1 LAPGDVRAMKYRSF
15 AKINLG
21 IEVLG
26 KRDDAYHEIR
36 TLFQAVDFGDVLDFR
51 PLAGPEIR
59 LSGTDG
65 SIPWDERNL
74 VHRAARLL
82 QQEFP
87 KAGGVEVLVTK
98 NVPAGKGLGGGSSNA
113 AMTLFALN
121 RLWELG
127 LDRVCLQ
134 EYGRRLGADVPYFL
148 EGGLCLG
155 EGRGDRITP
164 LPDLPVYYCVL
175 ALPSFPILTSD
186 IYGRLRL
193 TSPAEESKMNRFLAR
208 REFGL
213 LENKLE
219 ETVFSLYPRLKAIKS
234 SFLYQEAVLSLVSGT
249 GSAVFGLF
257 ESREKAAQALAEI
270 GRTEEALLAETLSR
284 ERYWKRATAGV

>member
-1 LAPGDVRAMKYRSF
+1 MKCRSF

-26 KRDDAYHEIR
+26 KRDDGYHEIR
-36 TLFQAVDFGDVLDFR
+36 TLFQSVDFGDDIDFGR
-51 PLAGPEIR
+51 LAEQGIR
-59 LSGTDG
+59 LSGSDP

-74 VHRAARLL
+74 VYRAARLL
-82 QQEFP
+82 QQDF
-87 KAGGVEVLVTK
+87 ASSGGVEIRVTK

-113 AMTLFALN
+113 AMALLALN
-121 RLWELG
+121 RLWGLEL
-127 LDRVCLQ
+127 DKSRLQ
-134 EYGRRLGADVPYFL
+134 SYGRRLGADVPYFL

-155 EGRGDRITP
+155 EGRGDVITP
-164 LPDLPVYYCVL
+164 LPDLPVMYCVL
-175 ALPSFPILTSD
+175 ALPSFPISTAE
-186 IYGRLRL
+186 IYGRARL
-193 TSPAEESKMNRFLAR
+193 TSPAEDSKMNRFLAR

-213 LENKLE
+213 LENNLE

-234 SFLYQEAVLSLVSGT
+234 SFLNQEAVLSLVSGT

-257 ESREKAAQALAEI
+257 EDKKKAARAFAEVRRTEKALFV
-270 GRTEEALLAETLSR
+270 ETLSR

>member
-1 LAPGDVRAMKYRSF
+1 MIFRSF

-26 KRDDAYHEIR
+26 KREDGYHEIR
-36 TLFQAVDFGDVLDFR
+36 TLFQTVDFSDTLDFR
-51 PLAGPEIR
+51 PLAERKIR
-59 LSGTDG
+59 LGGTDP

-74 VHRAARLL
+74 VHRAAELL
-82 QQEFP
+82 QQDYP
-87 KAGGVEVLVTK
+87 KAAGVEIRVVK
-98 NVPAGKGLGGGSSNA
+98 SVPAGKGLGGGSSNA
-113 AMTLFALN
+113 AITLFALN
-121 RLWELG
+121 GLWDLRLEKS
-127 LDRVCLQ
+127 RLQ

-155 EGRGDRITP
+155 EGRGDEITT

-186 IYGRLRL
+186 IYSRLRL
-193 TSPAEESKMNRFLAR
+193 TSPAEAIKMNRFLAR

-234 SFLYQEAVLSLVSGT
+234 SFLHKEAVLSLVSGS

-257 ESREKAAQALAEI
+257 ADREKAARALAEI
-270 GRTEEALLAETLSR
+270 GRTEEALLVETLSR

>member
-1 LAPGDVRAMKYRSF
+1 MKFRSF

-26 KRDDAYHEIR
+26 KREDGYHEIR
-36 TLFQAVDFGDVLDFR
+36 TLFQAIEYGDILEFR
-51 PLAGPEIR
+51 PLADREIR
-59 LSGTDG
+59 LSGTDA
-65 SIPWDERNL
+65 SIPWDDRNL

-82 QQEFP
+82 QQDFP

-121 RLWELG
+121 GLWELG
-127 LDRVCLQ
+127 LDQSHLQ

-148 EGGLCLG
+148 AGGLCLG
-155 EGRGDRITP
+155 EGRGDVITS

-175 ALPSFPILTSD
+175 VLPSFPILTSD

-234 SFLYQEAVLSLVSGT
+234 SFLHKEAVLSLVSGT

-257 ESREKAAQALAEI
+257 EDRKKAARALADI
-270 GRTEEALLAETLSR
+270 GRTEEALLVETLSR

>member
-1 LAPGDVRAMKYRSF
+1 MKYRSF

-21 IEVLG
+21 IDVLG
-26 KRDDAYHEIR
+26 KRDDGYHEIR
-36 TLFQAVDFGDVLDFR
+36 TLFQSVDFSDILDFR
-51 PLAGPEIR
+51 LLAGGEIR
-59 LSGTDG
+59 LSGTDA

-74 VHRAARLL
+74 IHRAARLL
-82 QQEFP
+82 QQDFP
-87 KAGGVEVLVTK
+87 KSGGVEVRVTK

-113 AMTLFALN
+113 AMTLLALN

-127 LDRVCLQ
+127 LDRSRLQ
-134 EYGRRLGADVPYFL
+134 EYGRRLGADVAYFL

-155 EGRGDRITP
+155 EGRGDVITS
-164 LPDLPVYYCVL
+164 LPDLPVYHCVL

-186 IYGRLRL
+186 IYGRIRL
-193 TSPAEESKMNRFLAR
+193 TSPAGDSKMNRFLAR

-234 SFLYQEAVLSLVSGT
+234 SFLHKEAVLSLVSGT

-257 ESREKAAQALAEI
+257 EDREKAARALAEL
-270 GRTEEALLAETLSR
+270 GRTEETLLVETLSR

>member
-1 LAPGDVRAMKYRSF
+1 MAQGDGRVTKYRSL

-26 KRDDAYHEIR
+26 KREDGYHEIR
-36 TLFQAVDFGDVLDFR
+36 TLFQAIDFGDVLEFHPSADR
-51 PLAGPEIR
+51 QIR
-59 LSGTDG
+59 LSGTDA
-65 SIPWDERNL
+65 SIPWDDRNL
-74 VHRAARLL
+74 VHRAAKLL
-82 QQEFP
+82 QEAFP
-87 KAGGVEVLVTK
+87 KAGGIEIRVTK
-98 NVPAGKGLGGGSSNA
+98 RVPAGKGLGGGSSNA

-121 RLWELG
+121 GLWELG
-127 LDRVCLQ
+127 LDLSRLR
-134 EYGRRLGADVPYFL
+134 EYGRRLGADIAYFL
-148 EGGLCLG
+148 DGGLCLG
-155 EGRGDRITP
+155 EGRGDLITP
-164 LPDLPVYYCVL
+164 VL
-175 ALPSFPILTSD
+175 ALPSFPIITAD

-193 TSPAEESKMNRFLAR
+193 TSPVEDSKMNRFLAR

-234 SFLYQEAVLSLVSGT
+234 SFLHQEAVLSLVSGT

-257 ESREKAAQALAEI
+257 ADREKAARALAEL
-270 GRTEEALLAETLSR
+270 GKTEEALLVETLSR

>member
-1 LAPGDVRAMKYRSF
+1 MIYRSF

-26 KRDDAYHEIR
+26 KREDGYHEIR
-36 TLFQAVDFGDVLDFR
+36 TLFQTVDFSDTLDFR
-51 PLAGPEIR
+51 PLAERKIR
-59 LSGTDG
+59 LGGTDP

-74 VHRAARLL
+74 VHRAAELL
-82 QQEFP
+82 QQDYP
-87 KAGGVEVLVTK
+87 KAAGVEIRVVK
-98 NVPAGKGLGGGSSNA
+98 SVPAGKGLGGGSSNA
-113 AMTLFALN
+113 AITLFALN
-121 RLWELG
+121 GLWDLRLEKS
-127 LDRVCLQ
+127 RLQ

-155 EGRGDRITP
+155 EGRGDEITT

-186 IYGRLRL
+186 IYSRLRL
-193 TSPAEESKMNRFLAR
+193 TSPAEAIKINRFLAR

-234 SFLYQEAVLSLVSGT
+234 SFLHKEAVLSLVSGS

-257 ESREKAAQALAEI
+257 ADREKAARALAEI
-270 GRTEEALLAETLSR
+270 GRTEEALLVETLSR

>member
-1 LAPGDVRAMKYRSF
+1 MAQGNGRVMKYRSF

-26 KRDDAYHEIR
+26 KREDGYHEIR
-36 TLFQAVDFGDVLDFR
+36 TLFQTVDFSDTLEFR
-51 PLAGPEIR
+51 PLAGGEIR
-59 LSGTDG
+59 LGGTDV

-82 QQEFP
+82 QQDYPES
-87 KAGGVEVLVTK
+87 GGVEVRVTK

-113 AMTLFALN
+113 AITLFALN
-121 RLWELG
+121 KLWNLG
-127 LDRVCLQ
+127 LDRNRLR

-148 EGGLCLG
+148 DGGLCLG
-155 EGRGDRITP
+155 ESRGDAVTP
-164 LPDLPVYYCVL
+164 LPDLPVHYCVL
-175 ALPSFPILTSD
+175 ALPPFAILTSD
-186 IYGRLRL
+186 IYGRLCL
-193 TSPAEESKMNRFLAR
+193 TSPGEDSKMNRFLAR

-234 SFLYQEAVLSLVSGT
+234 SFLRREAVLSLVSGT

-257 ESREKAAQALAEI
+257 EDREKAAQALAEI
-270 GRTEEALLAETLSR
+270 GRTEEALLVETLPR
-284 ERYWKRATAGV
+284 GRYWKRATAGV

>member
-1 LAPGDVRAMKYRSF
+1 MKFRSF

-26 KRDDAYHEIR
+26 KREDGYHEIR
-36 TLFQAVDFGDVLDFR
+36 TLFQAIEYGDILEFR
-51 PLAGPEIR
+51 PLAGREIL
-59 LSGTDG
+59 LSGTDA
-65 SIPWDERNL
+65 SIPWDDRNL
-74 VHRAARLL
+74 VHQAARLL
-82 QQEFP
+82 QLDFP
-87 KAGGVEVLVTK
+87 EAGGVEVLVTK

-121 RLWELG
+121 GLWELG
-127 LDRVCLQ
+127 LDQSRLQ
-134 EYGRRLGADVPYFL
+134 EYGRCLGADVPYFL
-148 EGGLCLG
+148 AGGLCLG
-155 EGRGDRITP
+155 EGRGDVITS

-175 ALPSFPILTSD
+175 VLPSFPILTSD

-193 TSPAEESKMNRFLAR
+193 TSPAEDSKMNRFLAR

-234 SFLYQEAVLSLVSGT
+234 SFLHKEAVLSLVSGT

-257 ESREKAAQALAEI
+257 EGRGKAARALAEL
-270 GRTEEALLAETLSR
+270 GRTEEALLVETLSR

>member
-1 LAPGDVRAMKYRSF
+1 MKYRSF

-26 KRDDAYHEIR
+26 KREDGYHEIR
-36 TLFQAVDFGDVLDFR
+36 TIFQAVDFGDVLDFR
-51 PLAGPEIR
+51 PLGEREIR
-59 LSGTDG
+59 LSGTDA
-65 SIPWDERNL
+65 SILWDGRNL
-74 VHRAARLL
+74 VHRAAALL
-82 QQEFP
+82 QQDYP
-87 KAGGVEVLVTK
+87 GAGGVEIRVTK

-113 AMTLFALN
+113 AITLYALN

-127 LDRVCLQ
+127 LEKSRLQ

-155 EGRGDRITP
+155 EGRGDVITP
-164 LPDLPVYYCVL
+164 LPDLPVFYCVL
-175 ALPSFPILTSD
+175 ALPSFSILTSD
-186 IYGRLRL
+186 VYGRLRL
-193 TSPAEESKMNRFLAR
+193 TSPAEASKMSRFLAR
-208 REFGL
+208 REFGR

-219 ETVFSLYPRLKAIKS
+219 ETAFSLYPRLKAIKS
-234 SFLYQEAVLSLVSGT
+234 SFLHKEAVLSLVSGT

-257 ESREKAAQALAEI
+257 EDRDKAARALADI

>member
-1 LAPGDVRAMKYRSF
+1 MIRFRSF

-26 KRDDAYHEIR
+26 KRDDGYHEIR
-36 TLFQAVDFGDVLDFR
+36 TLFQAIDFGDLLEFSLLPGR
-51 PLAGPEIR
+51 EIR
-59 LSGTDG
+59 LSGTDA
-65 SIPWDERNL
+65 SIPWDETNL

-82 QQEFP
+82 QLDFP
-87 KAGGVEVLVTK
+87 GAGGAEVRVTK
-98 NVPAGKGLGGGSSNA
+98 NIPAGKGLGGGSSNA
-113 AMTLFALN
+113 AVTLLALN
-121 RLWELG
+121 ELWDLG
-127 LDRVCLQ
+127 LDRPRLHD
-134 EYGRRLGADVPYFL
+134 YGRRLGADVPYFL

-155 EGRGDRITP
+155 EGRGGWITP
-164 LPDLPVYYCVL
+164 LPDLPVFYCVL
-175 ALPSFPILTSD
+175 ALPPFPILTAEVYS
-186 IYGRLRL
+186 RLRL
-193 TSPAEESKMNRFLAR
+193 TSPDEASKMSRFLAR

-234 SFLYQEAVLSLVSGT
+234 FFLDQEAVLSLVSGT

-257 ESREKAAQALAEI
+257 ESRDKAGRALEEIARMEKA
-270 GRTEEALLAETLSR
+270 LLLETLSR

>member
-1 LAPGDVRAMKYRSF
+1 MKYRSF

-26 KRDDAYHEIR
+26 KREDGYHEIR
-36 TLFQAVDFGDVLDFR
+36 TLFQSIEFGDILEFR
-51 PLAGPEIR
+51 PLADREIR
-59 LSGTDG
+59 LSGTDA
-65 SIPWDERNL
+65 SIPWDDRNL

-82 QQEFP
+82 QQDFP
-87 KAGGVEVLVTK
+87 KAGGAEVLVTK
-98 NVPAGKGLGGGSSNA
+98 NVPAGKGLGGGSGNA

-121 RLWELG
+121 GLWELG
-127 LDRVCLQ
+127 LDQSRLQ

-148 EGGLCLG
+148 TGGLCLG
-155 EGRGDRITP
+155 EGRGDVITS
-164 LPDLPVYYCVL
+164 LPDLPVYSCVL
-175 ALPSFPILTSD
+175 VLPSFPILTSD

-193 TSPAEESKMNRFLAR
+193 TSPSEDSKMNRFLAR

-234 SFLYQEAVLSLVSGT
+234 SFLDKEAVLSLVSGT

-257 ESREKAAQALAEI
+257 EDRKKAARALADM
-270 GRTEEALLAETLSR
+270 GRTEEALLVETLSR

>member
-1 LAPGDVRAMKYRSF
+1 MIRFLSF

-26 KRDDAYHEIR
+26 KRDDGYHEIR
-36 TLFQAVDFGDVLDFR
+36 TLFQTIDFGDLLEFT
-51 PLAGPEIR
+51 PLPGREIR
-59 LSGTDG
+59 LSGTDA
-65 SIPWDERNL
+65 SIPWDGRNL

-82 QQEFP
+82 QLDFP
-87 KAGGVEVLVTK
+87 DSGGVEIHVTK
-98 NVPAGKGLGGGSSNA
+98 NIPAGAGLGGGSSNA
-113 AMTLFALN
+113 AITLLALN
-121 RLWELG
+121 NLWDIG
-127 LDRVCLQ
+127 LDRPRLQ

-164 LPDLPVYYCVL
+164 LPDLPVFYCVL
-175 ALPSFPILTSD
+175 ALPAWPILTAD

-193 TSPAEESKMNRFLAR
+193 TSPDEDSKMSRFLAR

-219 ETVFSLYPRLKAIKS
+219 ETIFSLYPRLKAIKS
-234 SFLYQEAVLSLVSGT
+234 FFLDQEAVLSLVSGT

-257 ESREKAAQALAEI
+257 ESRDKAERALAQI
-270 GRTEEALLAETLSR
+270 GRMERALLLETLSR
-284 ERYWKRATAGV
+284 ERYWRRATAGV

>member
-1 LAPGDVRAMKYRSF
+1 MKYRSF
-15 AKINLG
+15 AKINLA

-26 KRDDAYHEIR
+26 KRDDGYHEIR
-36 TLFQAVDFGDVLDFR
+36 TLFQSVDFGDVLEFN
-51 PLAGPEIR
+51 PLAEREVR
-59 LSGTDG
+59 LSGTDP
-65 SIPWDERNL
+65 SIPWDGSNL

-82 QQEFP
+82 QQDFP
-87 KAGGVEVLVTK
+87 ESTGVEIRVTK

-113 AMTLFALN
+113 AMTLLALD
-121 RLWELG
+121 RLWGLE
-127 LDRVCLQ
+127 LDRGRLR

-155 EGRGDRITP
+155 EGRGDVIIP
-164 LPDLPVYYCVL
+164 LPDLPVRYCIL
-175 ALPSFPILTSD
+175 ALPAFPILTAD
-186 IYGRLRL
+186 IYARMRL
-193 TSPAEESKMNRFLAR
+193 TSPAEDSKMNRFLAR

-213 LENKLE
+213 LENDLE

-234 SFLYQEAVLSLVSGT
+234 SFLHQEAVLSLVSGT

-257 ESREKAAQALAEI
+257 EDKRKAARAFAEIRRTEKALFV
-270 GRTEEALLAETLSR
+270 ETLSR

>member
-1 LAPGDVRAMKYRSF
+1 MKYRSF

-26 KRDDAYHEIR
+26 KREDGYHEIR
-36 TLFQAVDFGDVLDFR
+36 TIFQAVDFGDVLDFR
-51 PLAGPEIR
+51 PLGGREIR
-59 LSGTDG
+59 LSGTDA
-65 SIPWDERNL
+65 SIPWDGRNL
-74 VHRAARLL
+74 VYRAAALL
-82 QQEFP
+82 QQDYP
-87 KAGGVEVLVTK
+87 GAGGVEVRVTK

-113 AMTLFALN
+113 AITLYALN

-127 LDRVCLQ
+127 LEKCRLQ

-155 EGRGDRITP
+155 EGRGDVITP
-164 LPDLPVYYCVL
+164 LPDLPVFYCVL

-186 IYGRLRL
+186 VYGRLRL
-193 TSPAEESKMNRFLAR
+193 TSPAEASKMSRFLAR
-208 REFGL
+208 REFGR

-234 SFLYQEAVLSLVSGT
+234 SFLHKEAVLSLVSGT

-257 ESREKAAQALAEI
+257 EDRDKAARALADI

>member
-1 LAPGDVRAMKYRSF
+1 MKYRSF

-26 KRDDAYHEIR
+26 KRDDGYHEIR
-36 TLFQAVDFGDVLDFR
+36 TLFQAVDFADLLEFR
-51 PLAGPEIR
+51 PLSEREIR
-59 LSGTDG
+59 LGGTDA

-74 VHRAARLL
+74 IHRAARLL
-82 QQEFP
+82 QQDFP
-87 KAGGVEVLVTK
+87 KSGGVEVRVTK
-98 NVPAGKGLGGGSSNA
+98 CVPAGKGLGGGSSNA
-113 AMTLFALN
+113 AVTLIALN
-121 RLWELG
+121 GLWELG
-127 LDRVCLQ
+127 LDRSRLQ
-134 EYGRRLGADVPYFL
+134 DYGRRIGADVPYFL

-175 ALPSFPILTSD
+175 ALPSFPVLTSD
-186 IYGRLRL
+186 IYGRFRL
-193 TSPAEESKMNRFLAR
+193 TSPSEDSKMNRFLAR

-219 ETVFSLYPRLKAIKS
+219 ETVFSLYPRLKTIKS
-234 SFLYQEAVLSLVSGT
+234 SFLHKEAVLSLVSGT

-257 ESREKAAQALAEI
+257 EDRGKAVRALAEI
-270 GRTEEALLAETLSR
+270 ERTDEALLVETLSR